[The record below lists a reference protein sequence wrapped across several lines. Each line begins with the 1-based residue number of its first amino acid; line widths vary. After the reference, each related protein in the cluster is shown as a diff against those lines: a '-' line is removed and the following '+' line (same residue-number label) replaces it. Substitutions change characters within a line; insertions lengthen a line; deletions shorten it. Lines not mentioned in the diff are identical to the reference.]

1 MIECK
6 IPLNVTLPD
15 LEIPIF
21 NTKGKKIGVAMQTK
35 IRKGIFTFQP
45 RIKGSYS
52 RPGFNFEL
60 QYSPNIHQ
68 NKIESINLS
77 VNLQM

>member
-1 MIECK
+1 MIECNL
-6 IPLNVTLPD
+6 PLNITLPD
-15 LEIPIF
+15 VEIPIL
-21 NTKGKKIGVAMQTK
+21 NNKGKKIGVALQTK

-45 RIKGSYS
+45 KIKGSYS

-60 QYSPNIHQ
+60 QYSPNIYQ